1 MWQQEALL
9 YLFLSTPLMGRGSLG
24 RWVVLATHW
33 VEKRDRRFRLSLYES
48 PPRILVSRNTENG
61 CAVGGS
67 QPVTS
72 GAARAICSATIP
84 VTALVEEVVDFAR
97 SYRASGAR
105 GRPEAAD
112 APLAPTM
119 Q

>member
-1 MWQQEALL
+1 MSNGT
-9 YLFLSTPLMGRGSLG
+9 LSTC
-24 RWVVLATHW
+24 
-33 VEKRDRRFRLSLYES
+33 RLFSYES

-61 CAVGGS
+61 CAVGGV

-84 VTALVEEVVDFAR
+84 ATALVEEVVDFAR
-97 SYRASGAR
+97 SDRASGAR

-112 APLAPTM
+112 APSAPTM